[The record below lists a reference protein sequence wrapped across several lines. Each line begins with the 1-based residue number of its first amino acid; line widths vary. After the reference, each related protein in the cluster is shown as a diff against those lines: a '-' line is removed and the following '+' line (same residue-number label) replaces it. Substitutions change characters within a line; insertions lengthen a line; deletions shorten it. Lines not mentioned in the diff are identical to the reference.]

1 LLNLGYNFT
10 IKILDAAMKR
20 KINFGKIFF
29 FIIVA
34 YLCIGLVYSLAGY
47 AQNVIDAKAVVFSPL
62 IGIPLDM
69 LGWPLSLRGDYI
81 NAFLDMQFFVTL
93 AAILLAF
100 ILFLRMVFRAKSN
113 IDG

>member
-1 LLNLGYNFT
+1 
-10 IKILDAAMKR
+10 MKR

-100 ILFLRMVFRAKSN
+100 ILFLRMVFRGKSK